1 MREIDVGYKDDMGLM
16 LQMFGVIITDL
27 KVLYRQI
34 LTRSKNDIIYVV
46 SLVTTSV

>member
-27 KVLYRQI
+27 KVLYRLIQ
-34 LTRSKNDIIYVV
+34 TRSKNDIIYVV
-46 SLVTTSV
+46 S